1 MIDII
6 IPVYNEGQKVIRLL
20 GLFEKNI
27 KNKFNIFFCYD
38 DDNDDIFNYS
48 GGFEKFK
55 FPIKLIKNKSIGPC
69 SAVITGLE
77 KSKSDCKLVYPADD
91 FINTNIID
99 IMFDKFNEGA
109 DIVVASR
116 FIKGGSMK
124 GCPMIKSFLVRT
136 ASFTLHA
143 FSSIPVEDASNGFR
157 MFSKKLLNKVKIQS
171 KMGFAYSLE
180 LLVKCNRL
188 GYKISEVPAQWEER
202 SEGQSN
208 FKILRWLGE
217 YLRWYIYGLKTF
229 WLKKREPIDI

>member
-6 IPVYNEGQKVIRLL
+6 IPVYNEGQKVIKLL

-157 MFSKKLLNKVKIQS
+157 MFSKKLLNKVKIQ
-171 KMGFAYSLE
+171 
-180 LLVKCNRL
+180 
-188 GYKISEVPAQWEER
+188 
-202 SEGQSN
+202 
-208 FKILRWLGE
+208 
-217 YLRWYIYGLKTF
+217 
-229 WLKKREPIDI
+229 